1 MHSTTTSRAQ
11 RHSRWA
17 LGLTVITLGGLALRI
32 TYVLLSKNPR
42 TPGGDDF
49 YFHHGANLLVDGRG
63 FIDPIALLLEH
74 HVTPGAVHPPAYL
87 LFLAV
92 SSLFGFRSFL
102 DHQIWSCLL
111 GAGTIA
117 LVGYTARRIAGV
129 RAGLIAAFIVAI
141 YPNFWFH
148 DSVVMSETLIL
159 FTTTLVILAAHW
171 MWEQPTVGRAIA
183 LGLTVGIA
191 ALTRAES
198 ILLVL
203 VLVAPL
209 AYVLRRLDLRAR
221 LRLFAV
227 ATVATLVTISPWVIY
242 NLTRFSHPVTLST
255 NLEATLASAN
265 CDPVYR
271 GQYLGFWSF
280 GCVLKLHPPSGDA
293 STREIYYRHRVLDY
307 MGKHAGR
314 VPIVVLAREG
324 RTWGLFNPIQQVTLD
339 EIEGQEAWLSRTGL
353 AMFYVLASAAIGGG
367 MLLRRR
373 RITLVPTV
381 GVVVAVA
388 VTVGVVYGT
397 TRFRTP
403 AEVPIVLLAT
413 VAFDEAIGLALAK
426 RRRAVGAADTEPA
439 GAAPEP
445 ERG

>member
-1 MHSTTTSRAQ
+1 MQPAPSTRAQ
-11 RHSRWA
+11 SHRRWA
-17 LGLTVITLGGLALRI
+17 VGLTAITLGGLALRV
-32 TYVLLSKNPR
+32 TYVLVSKNPR

-63 FIDPIALLLEH
+63 FLDPIALLLEH
-74 HVTPGAVHPPAYL
+74 HVTPGAVHPPGYL

-117 LVGYTARRIAGV
+117 LVGYTARRIAGP
-129 RAGLIAAFIVAI
+129 RAGLLAAFIAAI

-159 FTTTLVILAAHW
+159 FTTTLVVLVAYW
-171 MWEQPTVGRAIA
+171 LWEQPSVGRAA
-183 LGLTVGIA
+183 VLGVAVGVA

-198 ILLVL
+198 IVLVL
-203 VLVAPL
+203 VLALPL
-209 AYVLRRLDLRAR
+209 AYVLRRLDLRSK

-227 ATVATLVTISPWVIY
+227 AMVATVVTISPWVIY
-242 NLTRFSHPVTLST
+242 NLTRFAHPVALST

-265 CDPVYR
+265 CDTVYR
-271 GQYLGFWSF
+271 GQNLGSWSF
-280 GCVLKLHPPSGDA
+280 NCVLRLHPPAGDA
-293 STREIYYRHRVLDY
+293 STKAIYYRHQVLDY
-307 MGKHAGR
+307 VGKHAGR
-314 VPIVVLAREG
+314 VPVVVLAREG

-339 EIEGQEAWLSRTGL
+339 EIEGQERWLARTGL
-353 AMFYVLASAAIGGG
+353 GMFYVLAGAAIGGAII
-367 MLLRRR
+367 LRRR
-373 RITLVPTV
+373 RITLVPLV
-381 GVVVAVA
+381 GVIVAVA

-403 AEVPIVLLAT
+403 AEVPIVLLAA
-413 VAFDEAIGLALAK
+413 VGFDEAIGLALA
-426 RRRAVGAADTEPA
+426 RRRAGPGATPADAPA
-439 GAAPEP
+439 PVP
-445 ERG
+445 DPL